1 MASVARTE
9 AEAAPEAAQG
19 VRRAMLEHYSE
30 CGATA
35 VVADAAAAAAATNS
49 ESVAL
54 PESKCLRVAVAA
66 AAAGVAI
73 Y

>member
-1 MASVARTE
+1 MARTE

-19 VRRAMLEHYSE
+19 VRQAMLEHYSE

-35 VVADAAAAAAATNS
+35 VVADAVAAAAATNS

-54 PESKCLRVAVAA
+54 PESESVA